1 MEFTETKT
9 ISLNWDVTEKY
20 ATHPVIQ
27 QIIDVISVNAK
38 STNEMNKI
46 FGKTLDDIIN
56 ANKKILIRLEHLEDE
71 FKEIN
76 ARLIHVEEYLQETTK
91 SEKSEEEVKDDFV
104 KIVIK
109 K

>member
-1 MEFTETKT
+1 MENLETKT
-9 ISLNWDVTEKY
+9 VTLNYDLNEKY
-20 ATHPVIQ
+20 ATMPVIQ
-27 QIIDVISVNAK
+27 QIGDVISFNAK
-38 STNEMNKI
+38 SSNDMNKI
-46 FGKTLDDIIN
+46 FSKTLDDLIN
-56 ANKKILIRLEHLEDE
+56 VNKKILIRLEHLEDE

-76 ARLIHVEEYLQETTK
+76 ARLTHVEEYLQETTK